1 MLSIKMGITNG
12 HKDGLHI
19 TSRTHSL
26 SEIQLVQH
34 HRVSE
39 RERERETHLRDPTFQ
54 FHDTNIAQCLILS
67 LFIIIIIL
75 IFSIIFGLFIVKTYF
90 PFLF

>member
-1 MLSIKMGITNG
+1 MGITNG

-39 RERERETHLRDPTFQ
+39 RERERNTSQRSDIP
-54 FHDTNIAQCLILS
+54 
-67 LFIIIIIL
+67 
-75 IFSIIFGLFIVKTYF
+75 V
-90 PFLF
+90 P